1 MGAMSGRVCRLP
13 SLLGPALFASGL
25 LVHGEAEAGCSIGS
39 FAMVFSSLD
48 ILAGSSLDSTGTFSV
63 SCSLGLNTSSNIG
76 ISCGAGLSCTSNRRQ
91 MVNTT
96 NSAHK
101 LLVEFYTDSGRT
113 SVWPASPATPA
124 GIYTGSPYAPTIPTN
139 GTKNFT
145 VYGRIAAN
153 QQTVP
158 PGTYVWTGNPDPK
171 LLYCT
176 DLLCIFL
183 ANDGPPSASTA
194 TVTIPAFCSVG
205 TSSAVAFG
213 TAGILAS
220 AVDATGTVRVTCTNT
235 TSYSVGLDTGSNSSG
250 STRRMKH
257 ASSASYVAYELYLD
271 STRSTVWGTSGGN
284 LKSGTGTGSQQSHT
298 VYGRVPTQSPAP
310 TPGSYSDTVAVTV
323 TY

>member
-1 MGAMSGRVCRLP
+1 M
-13 SLLGPALFASGL
+13 LGPALVVSAS

-48 ILAGSSLDSTGTFSV
+48 ILSGSSLDSTGTFSV

-76 ISCGAGLSCTSNRRQ
+76 ISCGAGTSCTSNQRH

-101 LLVEFYTDSGRT
+101 LRVEFYTNSGRT
-113 SVWPASPATPA
+113 NVWPASPATPA
-124 GIYTGSPYAPTIPTN
+124 GSYTGSPYAPTIPTN

-153 QQTVP
+153 QQTAP

-176 DLLCIFL
+176 DLLCLFT
-183 ANDGPPSASTA
+183 ATDTPPSASTA

-205 TSSAVAFG
+205 TSSSVAFG
-213 TAGILAS
+213 TAGVLSS

-235 TSYSVGLDTGSNSSG
+235 TSYSVGLDTGSNASG

-257 ASSASYVAYELYLD
+257 ASATSYVVYELYLD
-271 STRSTVWGTSGGN
+271 STRSTVWSTSGGN
-284 LKSGTGTGSQQSHT
+284 LKSGTGTGTQQSHT
-298 VYGRVPTQSPAP
+298 VYGRVPSQSPAP
-310 TPGSYSDTVAVTV
+310 TPGSYADTVAVTV